1 MTAALDDFDLDVRL
15 GKPLR
20 VDHLIAAFPP
30 TSEGDGC
37 AESHAYTCG
46 DGCPTKHT
54 NRSNCC

>member
-1 MTAALDDFDLDVRL
+1 MAVVLDDFDLDVRL

-20 VDHLIAAFPP
+20 VDQLLNGFPP
-30 TSEGDGC
+30 TSEGDCG
-37 AESHAYTCG
+37 SHAYTCG